1 MLYMIYK
8 NFNVF
13 CIVSYTL
20 QCIYCAA
27 YTIITFTKSF
37 IQQFSSAKTSRVT
50 VATLHI
56 AHTSGFRHFTLKH
69 AACPYSVVSKRS
81 KISRTTDS
89 DKNGKGFSS
98 AADTRLP
105 SAFTYEIHLGISSKA
120 ISPSTSH
127 STGPFVCIAD

>member
-1 MLYMIYK
+1 MIYK

-69 AACPYSVVSKRS
+69 VSRAQIAQQDCLYFAAARLSQPLRRYS
-81 KISRTTDS
+81 
-89 DKNGKGFSS
+89 
-98 AADTRLP
+98 
-105 SAFTYEIHLGISSKA
+105 
-120 ISPSTSH
+120 
-127 STGPFVCIAD
+127 